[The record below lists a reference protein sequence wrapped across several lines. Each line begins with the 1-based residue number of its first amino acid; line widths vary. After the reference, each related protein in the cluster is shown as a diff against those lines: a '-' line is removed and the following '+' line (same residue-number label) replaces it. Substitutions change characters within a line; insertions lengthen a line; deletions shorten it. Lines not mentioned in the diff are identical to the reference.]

1 MPQIFRLLRIPVLR
15 PSEENVS
22 RERAPMRLPARLSM
36 RARTLGGDMTIH
48 LKAGEKLMMATWKG
62 EDLFY
67 LTEPMEEGYVPKVKF
82 FYENSSYGVLETTVK
97 FVESR

>member
-1 MPQIFRLLRIPVLR
+1 MVYNITVFNQLLIYNMKKVLLFIAL
-15 PSEENVS
+15 SGIISLSSCTENQ
-22 RERAPMRLPARLSM
+22 
-36 RARTLGGDMTIH
+36 RARTFGGDMTIR

-62 EDLFY
+62 EDLS
-67 LTEPMEEGYVPKVKF
+67 MEEGYVPKVKF

>member
-1 MPQIFRLLRIPVLR
+1 MKKLLFIAL
-15 PSEENVS
+15 SGIISLSSCTENQ
-22 RERAPMRLPARLSM
+22 
-36 RARTLGGDMTIH
+36 RARTFGGDMTIH

>member
-1 MPQIFRLLRIPVLR
+1 MEAIRRKEYLC
-15 PSEENVS
+15 E
-22 RERAPMRLPARLSM
+22 
-36 RARTLGGDMTIH
+36 D
-48 LKAGEKLMMATWKG
+48 

-82 FYENSSYGVLETTVK
+82 FYEHSSYGVLETTVK